1 MSLKANALKSYLAYL
16 KPSLVS
22 HHLSRPL
29 FYTENTIYFHAS
41 GDQNRFVISLD
52 DANPRFYLADDDV
65 GVSSLESKF
74 LDVLKKELGN
84 AYVVDI
90 EQVNGDR
97 VIRFSL
103 TVINGV
109 YKEEGRTLYLEL
121 IPHHANLI
129 LCNDQDVVIGAYR
142 SGEMSDERPMLRGL
156 HYLAPA
162 KKDFPDTNESF
173 DPKSYVQVCLQDEKA
188 LAERRKKD
196 RFGWLFE
203 SLKKKAKLLE
213 RKSLAL
219 SNDKAEAE
227 SHLNDGDKGD
237 AIYMKYSELN
247 NRMGSFT
254 YEGLTIDLDP
264 SRSLS
269 ANAEL
274 YYRRAKKAKET
285 LKMNAV
291 NEKANAQAIA
301 DVNSALLQLAS
312 SDEEGLEELAK
323 ELGISP
329 QKPAQ
334 NKKSRDWMGLSHDSL
349 PFEVELKGTKIL
361 FGKSAKQNDCLTF
374 LLDTAKEHP
383 WLHVRGTTGSH
394 VMIKK
399 ANPSDEEILTA
410 CEIALLNSGEK
421 DGDVLY
427 TLRKNV
433 RKGNVMGLA
442 IVKESKTI
450 HLKKIRPE
458 TPSLLSGAVRMKL

>member
-1 MSLKANALKSYLAYL
+1 MSLKASALKTYLAYL
-16 KPSLVS
+16 KPSMVS

-29 FYTENTIYFHAS
+29 FYTENTLYFHAS
-41 GDQNRFVISLD
+41 GEQNRFVISLD
-52 DANPRFYLADDDV
+52 DANPRFYLAEDDV
-65 GVSSLESKF
+65 SVPSLESKF

-129 LCNDQDVVIGAYR
+129 LCDDQDVVLGAYR

-156 HYLAPA
+156 HYLAPE
-162 KKDFPDTNESF
+162 KKDFPAESETF
-173 DPKSYVQVCLQDEKA
+173 DPQSYVQACLGEEKA

-213 RKSLAL
+213 RKSVAL
-219 SNDKAEAE
+219 LSDKAEAE
-227 SHLNDGDKGD
+227 AHLNDGEKGD
-237 AIYMKYSELN
+237 AIYMKYNELN
-247 NRMGSFT
+247 NRMGSFS

-269 ANAEL
+269 ANAEF

-285 LKMNAV
+285 LKMNAI
-291 NEKANAQAIA
+291 NEKANAQALA
-301 DVNSALLQLAS
+301 DTTAALLQLSS

-334 NKKSRDWMGLSHDSL
+334 NKKAKDWMGLSHDSL
-349 PFEVELKGTKIL
+349 PFEVDLKGTKIL

-383 WLHVRGTTGSH
+383 WLHARDTTGSH

-399 ANPSDEEILTA
+399 ANPSEDEIRTA

-442 IVKESKTI
+442 IVKESRTI
-450 HLKKIRPE
+450 HLKTVRPE
-458 TPSLLSGAVRMKL
+458 TAALLSGAVRMKL